1 MFHWLMFI
9 LLIVST
15 LFFLNLIGAQVI
27 FSWTYNK
34 NIARRSTQ
42 NAVRKCH
49 VTKPQIKGN
58 KT

>member
-1 MFHWLMFI
+1 MFI

-15 LFFLNLIGAQVI
+15 LFFLNLIAAQVI
-27 FSWTYNK
+27 FSRTYNK

-42 NAVRKCH
+42 NAVRKYH
-49 VTKPQIKGN
+49 ITKPQIKGN